1 VREAKRLRDDSSCRF
16 HPARRGTEIRRLPVL
31 RATDPEAFIGSYLA
45 SDILDARLRP
55 LADALRS
62 GHALIGEVAAAAQ
75 ALNRD
80 EFWAHVDILVP
91 PAPGWRGYRP
101 AQGAAAASHRGA
113 RPHGLTPIEG
123 TTT

>member
-1 VREAKRLRDDSSCRF
+1 MD
-16 HPARRGTEIRRLPVL
+16 
-31 RATDPEAFIGSYLA
+31 
-45 SDILDARLRP
+45 DILPRQVRPRGASAALPGRPPPP

-80 EFWAHVDILVP
+80 EFWAHIDTLVRA
-91 PAPGWRGYRP
+91 APGWLGYRP
-101 AQGAAAASHRGA
+101 AQGAAAASHKGV
-113 RPHGLTPIEG
+113 RPHFVTPTEG